1 MKQLLEKNDKE
12 HVVAT
17 CRNPSASTGLLNL
30 KDQFSDRLQVLPLDL
45 TDESSIQVLHAS
57 FPFVVFSFFLFVIHT
72 HRKSVLNLNFDMG
85 IQVT

>member
-17 CRNPSASTGLLNL
+17 CRNPNASTGLLNL

-45 TDESSIQVLHAS
+45 TDENSIEVLHSS
-57 FPFVVFSFFLFVIHT
+57 FPFIVFFLSFYHSHSQKKCI
-72 HRKSVLNLNFDMG
+72 KPEF
-85 IQVT
+85 